1 MLSTINYE
9 GNVVEL
15 RKDVVGE
22 NEDVIFSYKEKDI
35 IDTIQVNTNSV
46 HSGITIYFLSGKVID
61 NPVVTNYNSWL
72 RRHFKLFL

>member
-15 RKDVVGE
+15 RKDVEGE
-22 NEDVIFSYKEKDI
+22 HDSETLSYKEKDI
-35 IDTIQVNTNSV
+35 IDTIKVNTNSA
-46 HSGITIYFLSGKVID
+46 HSGITIHFLSGKVI
-61 NPVVTNYNSWL
+61 NRPEVTNYNSWL

>member
-15 RKDVVGE
+15 RKDVAGE
-22 NEDVIFSYKEKDI
+22 NEHTSFSYKEKDI
-35 IDTIQVNTNSV
+35 IEEIQVDTNSA